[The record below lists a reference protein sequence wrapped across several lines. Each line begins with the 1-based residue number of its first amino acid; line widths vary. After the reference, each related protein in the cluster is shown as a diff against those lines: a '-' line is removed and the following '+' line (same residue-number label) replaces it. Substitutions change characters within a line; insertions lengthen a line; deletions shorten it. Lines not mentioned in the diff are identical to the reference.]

1 MTTPLFV
8 VPALVS
14 EVMVA
19 GNGSFDDLTADYVTS
34 VVNEQYAI
42 AMLKLDPQTDPTLIR
57 TVVKYLTLINL
68 WNSTA
73 IANGISADTA
83 GRLTTQYSTNGAINQ
98 WLSAYNALI
107 EQLGYSSWGVH
118 LA

>member
-1 MTTPLFV
+1 MMTPPFDV
-8 VPALVS
+8 SALAS
-14 EVMVA
+14 EVMIA

-73 IANGISADTA
+73 VANGISADTA
-83 GRLTTQYSTNGAINQ
+83 GRLTTQYSASGTINQ
-98 WLSAYNALI
+98 WLSAYNSLI

-118 LA
+118 FA

>member
-1 MTTPLFV
+1 MTTPPFDV
-8 VPALVS
+8 TALVS
-14 EVMVA
+14 EIMVA
-19 GNGSFDDLTADYVTS
+19 GNGSFDDLTTDYITS
-34 VVNEQYAI
+34 IVNEQYSI
-42 AMLKLDPQTDPTLIR
+42 AMLKLNPQTDPNLIR
-57 TVVKYLTLINL
+57 AVVKYLTLINL

-83 GRLTTQYSTNGAINQ
+83 GRLTTQYSTYGAINQ

>member
-1 MTTPLFV
+1 MTTPPFDV
-8 VPALVS
+8 TALVS
-14 EVMVA
+14 EIMIA
-19 GNGSFDDLTADYVTS
+19 GNGSFDDLTTDYVTS
-34 VVNEQYAI
+34 IVNEQYSI
-42 AMLKLDPQTDPTLIR
+42 AMLKLNPQTDPTLIR
-57 TVVKYLTLINL
+57 AVVKYLTLINL

-83 GRLTTQYSTNGAINQ
+83 GRLTTQYSTYGAINQ

>member
-1 MTTPLFV
+1 MTTPPFDV
-8 VPALVS
+8 TALVS
-14 EVMVA
+14 EIMIA
-19 GNGSFDDLTADYVTS
+19 GNGSFDDLTTDYVTS
-34 VVNEQYAI
+34 IVNEQYSI
-42 AMLKLDPQTDPTLIR
+42 AMLKLNPQTDPTLIR
-57 TVVKYLTLINL
+57 AVVKYLTLINL

-73 IANGISADTA
+73 VANGISADTA
-83 GRLTTQYSTNGAINQ
+83 GRLTTQYSTYGAINQ